1 MIDAGKLTPV
11 TTNYSISV
19 EETHEEDY
27 KNNLFSESSSKFRR
41 KVKKDI
47 IKNIKS
53 EIKRLDKEYKE
64 NKALLNSYNKLIVD
78 SLYYMIDRDNLTT
91 SVLTGVHDSR
101 IDQIN
106 ECLSE
111 LKIYSSNKV
120 FASSIS
126 QLSEKLIATN
136 TNRQSTLRVINQD
149 VRKCSNT
156 MISSLNIYTKQLNAR
171 IEMILEQKKT
181 LQRLFNS
188 IVKLVK

>member
-11 TTNYSISV
+11 KTYSISP

-120 FASSIS
+120 FASSVS
-126 QLSEKLIATN
+126 QLSEKLIAAN

-156 MISSLNIYTKQLNAR
+156 MISSLSIYTKQLNAR
-171 IEMILEQKKT
+171 IEIILEQKKT

>member
-11 TTNYSISV
+11 KTYSISP

-27 KNNLFSESSSKFRR
+27 KNNLFSESNSKFRR

-120 FASSIS
+120 FASSVS
-126 QLSEKLIATN
+126 QLSEKLIAAN

-156 MISSLNIYTKQLNAR
+156 MISSLSIYTKQLNAR
-171 IEMILEQKKT
+171 IEIILEQKKT

>member
-11 TTNYSISV
+11 GYNVSP

-171 IEMILEQKKT
+171 IEIILEQKKT

>member
-1 MIDAGKLTPV
+1 MIDENKATPV
-11 TTNYSISV
+11 KTYSILS
-19 EETHEEDY
+19 EDTHEEDY
-27 KNNLFSESSSKFRR
+27 KTNLFSESNSKFRR
-41 KVKKDI
+41 KIKKDI
-47 IKNIKS
+47 IKNIKF

-126 QLSEKLIATN
+126 QISEKLIAAN

-171 IEMILEQKKT
+171 IEIILEQKKT

>member
-1 MIDAGKLTPV
+1 M
-11 TTNYSISV
+11 
-19 EETHEEDY
+19 
-27 KNNLFSESSSKFRR
+27 
-41 KVKKDI
+41 
-47 IKNIKS
+47 
-53 EIKRLDKEYKE
+53 DKEYKE

-171 IEMILEQKKT
+171 IEIILEQKKT

>member
-1 MIDAGKLTPV
+1 MIDENKATPV
-11 TTNYSISV
+11 KTYSILS
-19 EETHEEDY
+19 EDTHEEDY

-126 QLSEKLIATN
+126 QLSEKLIAAN

-171 IEMILEQKKT
+171 IEIILEQKKT

>member
-1 MIDAGKLTPV
+1 MIDENKATPV
-11 TTNYSISV
+11 KTYSILS
-19 EETHEEDY
+19 EDTHEEDY
-27 KNNLFSESSSKFRR
+27 KTNLFSESNSKFRR
-41 KVKKDI
+41 KIKKDI

-126 QLSEKLIATN
+126 QISEKLIAAN

-156 MISSLNIYTKQLNAR
+156 MISSLSIYTKQLNAR
-171 IEMILEQKKT
+171 IEIILEQKKT

-188 IVKLVK
+188 IIKLVK

>member
-1 MIDAGKLTPV
+1 MIDENKATPV
-11 TTNYSISV
+11 KTYSILS
-19 EETHEEDY
+19 EDTHEEDY
-27 KNNLFSESSSKFRR
+27 KTNLFSESNSKFRR
-41 KVKKDI
+41 KIKKDI

-126 QLSEKLIATN
+126 QISEKLIAAN

-156 MISSLNIYTKQLNAR
+156 MISSLSIYTKQLNAR
-171 IEMILEQKKT
+171 IEIILEQKKT
-181 LQRLFNS
+181 LQQLFNS
-188 IVKLVK
+188 IIKLVK

>member
-1 MIDAGKLTPV
+1 MIDTGKPTPV

-126 QLSEKLIATN
+126 QLSEKLIAAN

-171 IEMILEQKKT
+171 IEIILEQKKT

>member
-11 TTNYSISV
+11 KTYGISP

-27 KNNLFSESSSKFRR
+27 KNNLFSESNSKFRR

-120 FASSIS
+120 FASSVS
-126 QLSEKLIATN
+126 QLSEKLIAAN

-156 MISSLNIYTKQLNAR
+156 MISSLSIYTKQLNAR
-171 IEMILEQKKT
+171 IEIILEQKKT

>member
-11 TTNYSISV
+11 GCSV
-19 EETHEEDY
+19 SPEETHEEDY

-126 QLSEKLIATN
+126 QLSEKLIAAN

-171 IEMILEQKKT
+171 IEIILEQKKT

>member
-1 MIDAGKLTPV
+1 MIDENKATPV
-11 TTNYSISV
+11 KTCSILS
-19 EETHEEDY
+19 EDTHEEEY
-27 KNNLFSESSSKFRR
+27 KTNIYSESNSKFR
-41 KVKKDI
+41 KKKKKDI
-47 IKNIKS
+47 IKNIKF

-171 IEMILEQKKT
+171 IEIILEQKKT

>member
-1 MIDAGKLTPV
+1 MIDENKATPV
-11 TTNYSISV
+11 KTYSILS
-19 EETHEEDY
+19 EDTHEEDY
-27 KNNLFSESSSKFRR
+27 KTNLFSESNSKFRR
-41 KVKKDI
+41 KIKKDI

-126 QLSEKLIATN
+126 QLSEKLIAAN

-171 IEMILEQKKT
+171 IEIILEQKKT

>member
-1 MIDAGKLTPV
+1 MIDAGKLTPIK
-11 TTNYSISV
+11 TYGISP

-27 KNNLFSESSSKFRR
+27 KNNLFSESNSKFRR

-120 FASSIS
+120 FASSVS
-126 QLSEKLIATN
+126 QLSEKLIAG
-136 TNRQSTLRVINQD
+136 NRNYI
-149 VRKCSNT
+149 
-156 MISSLNIYTKQLNAR
+156 
-171 IEMILEQKKT
+171 
-181 LQRLFNS
+181 
-188 IVKLVK
+188 KLK

>member
-1 MIDAGKLTPV
+1 MIDENKATPV
-11 TTNYSISV
+11 KTYSILS
-19 EETHEEDY
+19 EDTHEEDY
-27 KNNLFSESSSKFRR
+27 KTNLFSESNSKFRR

-126 QLSEKLIATN
+126 QISEKLIAAN

-156 MISSLNIYTKQLNAR
+156 MISSLSIYTKQLNAR
-171 IEMILEQKKT
+171 IEIILEQKKT

-188 IVKLVK
+188 IIKLVK

>member
-1 MIDAGKLTPV
+1 MIDTGKLTPV
-11 TTNYSISV
+11 KAYSISP

-126 QLSEKLIATN
+126 QLSEKLIAAN

-171 IEMILEQKKT
+171 IEIILEQKKT

>member
-1 MIDAGKLTPV
+1 MIDTGKPTPIK
-11 TTNYSISV
+11 TDTILP

-111 LKIYSSNKV
+111 LKIYSPNKV

-126 QLSEKLIATN
+126 QLSEKLIAAN

-171 IEMILEQKKT
+171 IEIILEQKKT

>member
-11 TTNYSISV
+11 GYSVSQ
-19 EETHEEDY
+19 EETHKEDY

-111 LKIYSSNKV
+111 LKIYSSNNV

-126 QLSEKLIATN
+126 QLSEKLIAAN

-171 IEMILEQKKT
+171 IEIILEQKKT

>member
-1 MIDAGKLTPV
+1 MIDENKATPV
-11 TTNYSISV
+11 KTYSILS
-19 EETHEEDY
+19 EDTHEEDY

-126 QLSEKLIATN
+126 QLSEKLIAAN

-171 IEMILEQKKT
+171 IEIILEQKKT

-188 IVKLVK
+188 IIKLVK

>member
-11 TTNYSISV
+11 KTYSISP

-120 FASSIS
+120 FASSVS
-126 QLSEKLIATN
+126 QLSEKLIAAN

-171 IEMILEQKKT
+171 IEIILEQKKT

>member
-11 TTNYSISV
+11 KTYSISP

-126 QLSEKLIATN
+126 QISEKLIAAN

-156 MISSLNIYTKQLNAR
+156 MISSLSIYTKQLNAR
-171 IEMILEQKKT
+171 IEIILEQKKT

-188 IVKLVK
+188 IDKLVK

>member
-1 MIDAGKLTPV
+1 MIDENKATPV
-11 TTNYSISV
+11 KTYSISS
-19 EETHEEDY
+19 EDTHEEDY
-27 KNNLFSESSSKFRR
+27 KTNLFSESNSKFRR
-41 KVKKDI
+41 KIKKDI

-171 IEMILEQKKT
+171 IEIILEQKKT

>member
-11 TTNYSISV
+11 GYNVSP

>member
-1 MIDAGKLTPV
+1 MIDENKATPV
-11 TTNYSISV
+11 KTYSILS
-19 EETHEEDY
+19 EDTHEEDY
-27 KNNLFSESSSKFRR
+27 KTNLFSESNSKFRR
-41 KVKKDI
+41 KIKKDI

-78 SLYYMIDRDNLTT
+78 SLYYMIDRENLTT

-126 QLSEKLIATN
+126 QISEKLIAAN

-156 MISSLNIYTKQLNAR
+156 MISSLSIYTKQLNAR
-171 IEMILEQKKT
+171 IEIILEQKKT

-188 IVKLVK
+188 IIKLVK

>member
-11 TTNYSISV
+11 KTYSISP

-64 NKALLNSYNKLIVD
+64 NKTLLNSYNKLIVD

-120 FASSIS
+120 FASSVS
-126 QLSEKLIATN
+126 QLSEKLIAAN

-171 IEMILEQKKT
+171 IEIILEQKKT

>member
-11 TTNYSISV
+11 KTYSISP

-126 QLSEKLIATN
+126 QLSEKLIAAN

-171 IEMILEQKKT
+171 IEIILEQKKT

>member
-11 TTNYSISV
+11 GCSV
-19 EETHEEDY
+19 SPEETHEEDY
-27 KNNLFSESSSKFRR
+27 KNNLFSESNSKFRR
-41 KVKKDI
+41 KIKKDI
-47 IKNIKS
+47 IKNIKF

-111 LKIYSSNKV
+111 LKIYSPNKV

-126 QLSEKLIATN
+126 QLSEKLIAAN

-156 MISSLNIYTKQLNAR
+156 MISSLNIYTKQ
-171 IEMILEQKKT
+171 
-181 LQRLFNS
+181 
-188 IVKLVK
+188 

>member
-1 MIDAGKLTPV
+1 MIDENKATPV
-11 TTNYSISV
+11 KTYSILS
-19 EETHEEDY
+19 EDTHEEDY
-27 KNNLFSESSSKFRR
+27 KTNLFSESNSKFRR
-41 KVKKDI
+41 KIKKDI

-126 QLSEKLIATN
+126 QLSEKLIAAN

-171 IEMILEQKKT
+171 IEIILEQKKT

-188 IVKLVK
+188 IIKLVK

>member
-11 TTNYSISV
+11 GYSVSQ

-126 QLSEKLIATN
+126 QISEKSIAAN
-136 TNRQSTLRVINQD
+136 TNRPSTLSVINQD

-156 MISSLNIYTKQLNAR
+156 MISSLSIYTKQLNAR
-171 IEMILEQKKT
+171 IEIILEQKKT

-188 IVKLVK
+188 IIKLVK

>member
-1 MIDAGKLTPV
+1 MIDENKATPV
-11 TTNYSISV
+11 KTYSILS
-19 EETHEEDY
+19 EDTHEEDY
-27 KNNLFSESSSKFRR
+27 KTNLFSESSSKFRR

-171 IEMILEQKKT
+171 IEIILEQKKT

>member
-11 TTNYSISV
+11 GYNVSP
-19 EETHEEDY
+19 EETHEEEY

-171 IEMILEQKKT
+171 IEIILEQKKT

>member
-1 MIDAGKLTPV
+1 MIDENKATPV
-11 TTNYSISV
+11 KTYSILP
-19 EETHEEDY
+19 EETYEEDY

-126 QLSEKLIATN
+126 QLSEKLIAAN

-171 IEMILEQKKT
+171 IEIILEQKKT

>member
-1 MIDAGKLTPV
+1 MIDAGKPTPV
-11 TTNYSISV
+11 KTYSILP

-27 KNNLFSESSSKFRR
+27 KNNLFSESNSKFRR

-120 FASSIS
+120 FASSIL
-126 QLSEKLIATN
+126 QLSEKLIAAN

-171 IEMILEQKKT
+171 IEIILEQKKT

>member
-11 TTNYSISV
+11 GCSV
-19 EETHEEDY
+19 SPEETHEEDY

-111 LKIYSSNKV
+111 LKIYSSNKI

-126 QLSEKLIATN
+126 QLSEKLIAAN

-171 IEMILEQKKT
+171 IEIILEQKKT

>member
-1 MIDAGKLTPV
+1 MIDENKATPV
-11 TTNYSISV
+11 KTYSILS
-19 EETHEEDY
+19 EDTHEEDY
-27 KNNLFSESSSKFRR
+27 KTNLFSESNSKFRR
-41 KVKKDI
+41 KIKKDI

-78 SLYYMIDRDNLTT
+78 SLYYMIDRENLTT

-126 QLSEKLIATN
+126 QISEKLIAAN

-156 MISSLNIYTKQLNAR
+156 MISSLSIYTKQLNAR
-171 IEMILEQKKT
+171 IEIILEQKKT

>member
-11 TTNYSISV
+11 GYNVSP

-126 QLSEKLIATN
+126 QLSEKLIAAN

-171 IEMILEQKKT
+171 IEIILEQKKT

>member
-1 MIDAGKLTPV
+1 MIDENKATPV
-11 TTNYSISV
+11 KTYSILS
-19 EETHEEDY
+19 EDTHEEDY
-27 KNNLFSESSSKFRR
+27 KTNLFSESNSKFRR
-41 KVKKDI
+41 KIKKDI
-47 IKNIKS
+47 IKNIKF

-126 QLSEKLIATN
+126 QLSEKLIAAN

-171 IEMILEQKKT
+171 IEIILEQKKT

>member
-1 MIDAGKLTPV
+1 MIDENKATPV
-11 TTNYSISV
+11 KTYSILS
-19 EETHEEDY
+19 EDTHEEDY
-27 KNNLFSESSSKFRR
+27 KTNLFSESNSKFRR
-41 KVKKDI
+41 KIKKDI

-126 QLSEKLIATN
+126 QISEKLIAAN

-171 IEMILEQKKT
+171 IEIILEQKKT

>member
-1 MIDAGKLTPV
+1 
-11 TTNYSISV
+11 
-19 EETHEEDY
+19 
-27 KNNLFSESSSKFRR
+27 
-41 KVKKDI
+41 
-47 IKNIKS
+47 
-53 EIKRLDKEYKE
+53 
-64 NKALLNSYNKLIVD
+64 
-78 SLYYMIDRDNLTT
+78 MIDRDNLTT

-136 TNRQSTLRVINQD
+136 PNRQSTLRVINQD

-171 IEMILEQKKT
+171 IEIILEQKKT